1 MSALTASALAS
12 AFHLLALGIGLG
24 AVWARFLALKGVAQA
39 AGGPGAVDPAALRRV
54 FTADSWWGLAAAL
67 WIGTGLWR
75 ALGPVAKTWAF
86 YRMNALFHTKM
97 TVFLLIFLLELMPM
111 IALIRWRIAVKRG
124 QTPDLTQARRFA
136 RISLV
141 QAHLVVAMAFLAAFM
156 ARGMGMITPS

>member
-1 MSALTASALAS
+1 MSAVTASALAS
-12 AFHLLALGIGLG
+12 ALHMLALGIGLG
-24 AVWARFLALKGVAQA
+24 AVWARFLALKGVAA
-39 AGGPGAVDPAALRRV
+39 AGPGAVDPAALRRV

-75 ALGPVAKTWAF
+75 ALGSVAKTWAF

-111 IALIRWRIAVKRG
+111 IALIRWRIALKRG
-124 QTPDLTQARRFA
+124 QTPDLAKARRFA

-156 ARGMGMITPS
+156 ARGVGMITPR